1 MYLEKKVP
9 PIYAFRITAVR
20 FLMYGEQLFLWEA
33 VIPGRFSR
41 LKITLKHVNNYYV
54 YKYFIIITIFL
65 KEILFFYFTVLGLA
79 ASYS

>member
-1 MYLEKKVP
+1 MLLVGTMYLEKKVP

-65 KEILFFYFTVLGLA
+65 K
-79 ASYS
+79 